1 MDDQS
6 QQQSGFIYPEYQAKA
21 QAEELKQKRIAAQQW
36 ITKAVAAN
44 PDYASVIE
52 SRYGTM
58 FKELFPEAKPF
69 DESPAAKQIMAEQP
83 AVIRN
88 DRMIN
93 NIYREINAAS
103 KIEDVTAKTD
113 RLQAVIPKLIQSAAS
128 GGSDAMQMGEFLL
141 GAPELNNYTRW
152 AAANHKEL
160 GVGSLIGYLSDPSTT
175 KKIIGTNPDAYI
187 SKVKGIH
194 DSIADSRNSIIDQ
207 FERQSSPEWV
217 SKNTGLKRLPL
228 FGEPLQQPQQAQ
240 SQQTL
245 QEDPKVSLAKR
256 ALSDPS
262 ASEAHKAAAKR
273 ILGIK

>member
-6 QQQSGFIYPEYQAKA
+6 QQQSQFVYPEHQASA
-21 QAEELKQKRIAAQQW
+21 QVEEIKQKRIAAQQW

-44 PDYASVIE
+44 PDHASLIE

-58 FKELFPEAKPF
+58 FKELFPEVKSF

-103 KIEDVTAKTD
+103 KIEDFTEKTD

-160 GVGSLIGYLSDPSTT
+160 GVGSLLGYISDPSTT
-175 KKIIGTNPDAYI
+175 KRIIGVDPDAYI
-187 SKVKGIH
+187 KKVKGIH
-194 DSIADSRNSIIDQ
+194 DSVADSRNSIIDQ
-207 FERQSSPEWV
+207 FERASSPEWI

-228 FGEPLQQPQQAQ
+228 FGEALQQAQ
-240 SQQTL
+240 QMPAQQVKGANIAPDI
-245 QEDPKVSLAKR
+245 QSLLNKY
-256 ALSDPS
+256 
-262 ASEAHKAAAKR
+262 K
-273 ILGIK
+273 